1 MAPSFSPSIYKSVL
15 LDNIVMDAQ
24 LKEMKKILEEIA
36 SDVESLSEKKER
48 PKTDKH
54 ERPEKTKYL
63 ESIIR
68 QECAEIKKM
77 IKEIDNQTIAD
88 SVSKMVV
95 NQLMAPLQEALGSA
109 VKGQI
114 EPHSIGKIAEDM
126 KRKVERLSDRHIRV
140 IKCLS
145 QTNGEWVNYDYLSG
159 VCSITQSCLRGYIS
173 DLKRMYEI
181 PIESSRRDGR
191 MLLRIDPQ
199 AIKRLALGY
208 QAAKIGPIDSA

>member
-1 MAPSFSPSIYKSVL
+1 
-15 LDNIVMDAQ
+15 MDAQ

-36 SDVESLSEKKER
+36 SDVESLSEKRGSK
-48 PKTDKH
+48 PKTVKQ
-54 ERPEKTKYL
+54 ERTEKTKYL

-68 QECAEIKKM
+68 SECAEIKNM
-77 IKEIDNQTIAD
+77 IKDIDNQTIAD

-114 EPHSIGKIAEDM
+114 EPRSIGRIAEDM

-145 QTNGEWVNYDYLSG
+145 QANGEWVNYDYLSG

-173 DLKRMYEI
+173 DLKRVYEI
-181 PIESSRRDGR
+181 PIESSRKDGR
-191 MLLRIDPQ
+191 MLLRIDPKT
-199 AIKRLALGY
+199 IKRLVLGY
-208 QAAKIGPIDSA
+208 QATKIEALDSA